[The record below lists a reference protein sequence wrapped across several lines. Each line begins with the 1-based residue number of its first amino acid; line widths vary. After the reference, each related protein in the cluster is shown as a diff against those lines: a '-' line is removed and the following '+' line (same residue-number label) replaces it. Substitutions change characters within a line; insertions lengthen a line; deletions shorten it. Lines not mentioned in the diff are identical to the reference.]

1 MYHGVRIKKK
11 LGQHFLT
18 NEGTK
23 HRIVNYADIINKNII
38 LEIGA
43 GTGDLTSIIKE
54 KAMKVIA
61 VEKDKEL
68 VKILKRRF
76 SNESKVEVI
85 EGDILKI
92 DLPQYD
98 KIVSTPPYNIS
109 SKLIFLLLVREC
121 ERIVITLQ
129 KEFAER
135 LVARPGSRNYGRITV
150 MTGCKAKVDLLE
162 YIPKSDFY
170 PQPKVD
176 SAIVSIFPRK
186 ITDDLINNDCFI
198 EFLRILFTQRRKR
211 VRKVVSH
218 YLQNKFVD
226 NAKLIS
232 SSIKL
237 PEKRVY
243 ELSMSEFKNIFQEI
257 INHVSINELKS

>member
-18 NEGTK
+18 NEETK
-23 HRIVNYADIINKNII
+23 HRIVNYADIINKNIV

-61 VEKDKEL
+61 VEKDKDL
-68 VKILKRRF
+68 VKILKGRF

-109 SKLIFLLLVREC
+109 SKLIL
-121 ERIVITLQ
+121 
-129 KEFAER
+129 
-135 LVARPGSRNYGRITV
+135 G
-150 MTGCKAKVDLLE
+150 
-162 YIPKSDFY
+162 
-170 PQPKVD
+170 
-176 SAIVSIFPRK
+176 
-186 ITDDLINNDCFI
+186 
-198 EFLRILFTQRRKR
+198 IL
-211 VRKVVSH
+211 
-218 YLQNKFVD
+218 NG
-226 NAKLIS
+226 
-232 SSIKL
+232 
-237 PEKRVY
+237 
-243 ELSMSEFKNIFQEI
+243 
-257 INHVSINELKS
+257 